1 MIGRTT
7 EYSNVYRFILNGSG
21 SNSER
26 NVAFVEFNQH
36 KDIKL

>member
-21 SNSER
+21 SNFER
-26 NVAFVEFNQH
+26 NVTFVEFNQH